1 MMALLKREVYIL
13 KHNLISY
20 ICIWTLLPMSVYLF
34 ISIPLSYQ
42 IKTDAINYLNW
53 SSIGNAIFTS
63 SLIAY
68 IASLH
73 SILKYKDK
81 SNFSNMI
88 LSSPQTNIQHLI
100 SIVLWSS
107 TIGLVQFLFSITL
120 TQLLNSSNLLIL
132 DIILIIIYAIP
143 IIVIVSNMAI
153 FIGLAANS
161 SLIRTLINSI
171 LIIFLLFGSGL
182 FVPLDGAPNFF
193 SYSPLYYTI
202 LNIQNIITIDSSIIY
217 PSVIVLI
224 ISLIIFII
232 NLIVSHKV
240 LRK

>member
-1 MMALLKREVYIL
+1 MALLKREVYIL

-63 SLIAY
+63 SLITY

-100 SIVLWSS
+100 SIVIWSS

-182 FVPLDGAPNFF
+182 FVPLDGAPSFF

-224 ISLIIFII
+224 ISLIIFFI